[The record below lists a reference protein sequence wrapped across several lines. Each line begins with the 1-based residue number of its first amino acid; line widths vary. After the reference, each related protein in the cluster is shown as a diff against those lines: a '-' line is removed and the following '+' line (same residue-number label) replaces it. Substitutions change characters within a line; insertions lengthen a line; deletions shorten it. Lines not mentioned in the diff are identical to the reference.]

1 VRLYAI
7 NVGTNIVTGGK
18 VVLVPNNSW
27 LGDESN
33 KEEKDE
39 LWKP

>member
-1 VRLYAI
+1 VRIYAI
-7 NVGTNIVTGGK
+7 EVGTNIVTGRK
-18 VVLVPNNSW
+18 RVLAPNNTL